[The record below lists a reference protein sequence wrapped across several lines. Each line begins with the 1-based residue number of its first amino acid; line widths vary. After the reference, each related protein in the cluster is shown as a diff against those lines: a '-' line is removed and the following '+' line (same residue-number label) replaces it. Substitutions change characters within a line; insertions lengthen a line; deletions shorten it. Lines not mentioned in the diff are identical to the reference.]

1 MLPKR
6 DNVVFRQCGERE
18 FDSVYFIIN
27 EAAVAYR
34 GLIPEDRIKEP
45 YMSRQE
51 FRSEIAGGVEFWG
64 YEQNDALRAVM
75 GIQKTQ
81 DVVLI
86 RHAYTRTEFQ
96 GIGIG
101 SQLLKFLLAKTQR
114 PVLIGTWAGVTRAI
128 GFYQRYGFALV
139 PDEMKDK
146 LLKKYWQVPDAQSN
160 GSVVLANVSF
170 ENLTY

>member
-1 MLPKR
+1 MYPKR

-34 GLIPEDRIKEP
+34 GLIPEDRFKEP

-51 FRSEIAGGVEFWG
+51 FRSEISAGVEFWG
-64 YEQNDALRAVM
+64 YEKNDALRGVM
-75 GIQKTQ
+75 GIQRTQ

-101 SQLLKFLLAKTQR
+101 RQLLKFLLAKTKR
-114 PVLIGTWAGVTRAI
+114 PVLIGTWSGVTRAI
-128 GFYQRYGFALV
+128 GFYQRYGFTLV
-139 PDEMKDK
+139 PDDAKDK
-146 LLKKYWQVPDAQSN
+146 LLRKYWEIPDAQIN
-160 GSVVLANVSF
+160 GSVVLANVSI
-170 ENLTY
+170 ESLKY